1 MRSPTSRHRPPPS
14 YPAQQPNPYYAPM
27 APMAPPQNQ
36 NATLA
41 IVLEIVGGLFGLF
54 GIGWLVS
61 GNTQTGIYLLVG
73 GLVWGAIWVF
83 IAIFTLGIG
92 LLCIGPINLAIM
104 ITSTIML
111 NNRLKQMPPAAA
123 M

>member
-1 MRSPTSRHRPPPS
+1 MP
-14 YPAQQPNPYYAPM
+14 PM
-27 APMAPPQNQ
+27 AAPQNQ

-41 IVLEIVGGLFGLF
+41 IVLEIVCGLFGLF

-61 GNTQTGIYLLVG
+61 GNTQTGIILLVG
-73 GLVWGAIWVF
+73 GLVWGAVWVF

-92 LLCIGPINLAIM
+92 FLCIGPINLAIM
-104 ITSTIML
+104 IISTIML